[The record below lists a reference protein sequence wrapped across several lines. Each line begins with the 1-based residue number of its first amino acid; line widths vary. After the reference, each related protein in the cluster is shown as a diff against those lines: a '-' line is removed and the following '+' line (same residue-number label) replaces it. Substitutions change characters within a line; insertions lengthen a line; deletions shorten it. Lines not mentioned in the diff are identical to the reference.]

1 MLYKLERS
9 YHISGN
15 AIKWLQS
22 FHSDRKQRVTVNGK
36 SSAWTSVRSG
46 TPEGSSPLLFALFVN
61 DLADKI
67 QTNIL
72 LFADD
77 VKLYHKITSPH
88 DSELLQTDLDHLVTW
103 SGEWKLHLNP
113 SKCHSFRMTLKRKP
127 ILTTYKIQLCALEHV
142 EKVRDLGVWLDS
154 KLTFSAHIDFIVRKA
169 NRAMGV
175 LMRSLQ
181 TGRTA
186 GRLQTGPILAVYFG
200 NVHSVIEY
208 GCVIWGG
215 AAPTHLKRLDRIQ
228 HKFLSWL
235 SLYVQ
240 RHRSSNSLSYHD
252 LLQQFNVSSLE
263 KRRLMYDVSF
273 VHNILCGRVDSAYL
287 LGCFPLHVPQR
298 RTRAGPAQLLHV
310 QVSRISVVGLTYLP
324 KSSLSVAVSRSMHGK
339 YVRITKPHHSAKS
352 LHHTSTVSGV
362 ICQKADFR
370 TFLPWSA
377 HSA

>member
-1 MLYKLERS
+1 M
-9 YHISGN
+9 
-15 AIKWLQS
+15 
-22 FHSDRKQRVTVNGK
+22 TVNGK

-46 TPEGSSPLLFALFVN
+46 TPEGSQLSPLLFALFVN

-77 VKLYHKITSPH
+77 VKLYHKITCPH

-154 KLTFSAHIDFIVRKA
+154 KLTFSAYIDFIVRKA

-186 GRLQTGPILAVYFG
+186 GRLQTGPILAASFG
-200 NVHSVIEY
+200 NVRSVI
-208 GCVIWGG
+208 
-215 AAPTHLKRLDRIQ
+215 
-228 HKFLSWL
+228 
-235 SLYVQ
+235 
-240 RHRSSNSLSYHD
+240 
-252 LLQQFNVSSLE
+252 
-263 KRRLMYDVSF
+263 
-273 VHNILCGRVDSAYL
+273 
-287 LGCFPLHVPQR
+287 
-298 RTRAGPAQLLHV
+298 
-310 QVSRISVVGLTYLP
+310 
-324 KSSLSVAVSRSMHGK
+324 
-339 YVRITKPHHSAKS
+339 
-352 LHHTSTVSGV
+352 
-362 ICQKADFR
+362 
-370 TFLPWSA
+370 
-377 HSA
+377 